1 MIDEN
6 VLFVLEHRIAVAQVA
21 KHLLNQWIEVPEGE
35 VSLGERVFHVGAFKI
50 SKSLVT
56 VSQWSKVMGP
66 ENLLSR
72 RPVTGVSFVETI
84 SFVTRLNMCREE
96 AGRISIPTEAQLML
110 ARQEGVVGPPH
121 KYSEICYTQYRDF
134 NDMGGHHFIDNIPT
148 DETCEVVIR
157 DSHERFPLPFRPNN
171 DSRGFRLVLGDY
183 EEKRDINDLLEMFK
197 DELI

>member
-6 VLFVLEHRIAVAQVA
+6 ALFVLEHRISVAQVA
-21 KHLLNQWIEVPEGE
+21 KRLLNQWIEVPEGE

-66 ENLLSR
+66 ENQLLR

-84 SFVTRLNMCREE
+84 SFVTRLNMCWEE

-110 ARQEGVVGPPH
+110 ARQKGVIGIH
-121 KYSEICYTQYRDF
+121 HRCSEICYTQYREF
-134 NDMGGHHFIDNIPT
+134 NDMGDHHFIDNIPT
-148 DETCEVVIR
+148 NEHCGVVIR
-157 DSHERFPLPFRPNN
+157 GINERDSLPCESGI
-171 DSRGFRLVLGDY
+171 DSVGFRLVLVDY
-183 EEKRDINDLLEMFK
+183 DKEWDVNAILAQFNNV
-197 DELI
+197 